1 MGTLAA
7 PSRNSPGKGPI
18 RPTACAGTPGCPEEN
33 MNHDIRDLRLAPKG
47 RLKIEWAAR
56 FMPVLESIKKSFTRD
71 KPLRGIRVSARP
83 HVTTETANLVETLKL
98 GGGGEAVWASQT
110 V

>member
-1 MGTLAA
+1 
-7 PSRNSPGKGPI
+7 
-18 RPTACAGTPGCPEEN
+18 

-71 KPLRGIRVSARP
+71 KPLRGIRVSACL
-83 HVTTETANLVETLKL
+83 HVTTETANLMLAL
-98 GGGGEAVWASQT
+98 RDGGAQLALCASNPLSTQD
-110 V
+110 